1 MAKSDKSPTT
11 NLAANLPTL
20 PEDPHDPSPVPEPI
34 ITGLTINERA
44 QALRAATKSYRAALE
59 LVIPAG
65 NDTLLAAALA
75 QVEAA
80 AQSANRAING

>member
-1 MAKSDKSPTT
+1 MAKAKSEP
-11 NLAANLPTL
+11 NIPANLPPL
-20 PEDPHDPSPVPEPI
+20 PDPHDPGPVPEPV

-65 NDTLLAAALA
+65 NDMLLAAALA

>member
-1 MAKSDKSPTT
+1 MAKTKSEP
-11 NLAANLPTL
+11 NIPANLPHL
-20 PEDPHDPSPVPEPI
+20 EDPHDPGPVPEPV

-75 QVEAA
+75 QVESA
-80 AQSANRAING
+80 AQTANRAING